1 MLSVGIGE
9 IQKNTAIFSNL
20 KESIQIVD
28 KRRHQVLAIVYPAH
42 QARSSISKKLAG
54 KYKNQ
59 IMQGRKKDLQS
70 TSPNLRDIKQ
80 KAMLEALR
88 EKYGLSH

>member
-28 KRRHQVLAIVYPAH
+28 KRKHQVLAIVHPAN
-42 QARSSISKKLAG
+42 QAKNSIAKILAG

-59 IMQGRKKDLQS
+59 AMQVSQNAQS
-70 TSPNLRDIKQ
+70 TSPDLEDIKQ
-80 KAMLEALR
+80 KAMLEALG

>member
-28 KRRHQVLAIVYPAH
+28 KRKHQVLAIVYPAN
-42 QARSSISKKLAG
+42 QAKNSVVKTLAG

-59 IMQGRKKDLQS
+59 ASQNAQS

-80 KAMLEALR
+80 KAMLEALG